1 LGFDT
6 SKFPGREVYDMC
18 LLETSERALHFGDR
32 SLSTLSRAGGRI
44 VRDGSQE
51 LVACQGAQS
60 ALAGFVGKF

>member
-1 LGFDT
+1 
-6 SKFPGREVYDMC
+6 MC